1 MIQWLSL
8 VFICAG
14 CYLFSY
20 LFGSLASGSLFFLF
34 QGVISLAIL
43 LFASYIYIK
52 TASKTI
58 LITCIL
64 VGIVEICA
72 ICINLATMLDFL
84 YSSSW
89 LGSGLTWYYDNY
101 EILMSALAGGEAAA
115 LLIYPASGAMN
126 GLYKA
131 CTTVYRCLSD
141 YFNSLL
147 EGFVVHN
154 LGFYGYQKA
163 HDGMPR
169 VWEKG
174 L

>member
-1 MIQWLSL
+1 MKYWLSL
-8 VFICAG
+8 VFVFTG
-14 CYLFSY
+14 LYLFS
-20 LFGSLASGSLFFLF
+20 LLGQLISGSLFFVFHGFIAAML
-34 QGVISLAIL
+34 LAYT
-43 LFASYIYIK
+43 SYVYIK
-52 TASKTI
+52 TTSKTI

-72 ICINLATMLDFL
+72 ICVNLATMLDFL

-89 LGSGLTWYYDNY
+89 LGAGLTWYYDNY

-154 LGFYGYQKA
+154 LGFYGHQKA

>member
-1 MIQWLSL
+1 MMYWLLL
-8 VFICAG
+8 VVSCSFGYI
-14 CYLFSY
+14 LSY
-20 LFGSLASGSLFFLF
+20 NVAPMVGGSLFCVFESAIWA
-34 QGVISLAIL
+34 ISLIA
-43 LFASYIYIK
+43 ASYVYIK
-52 TASKTI
+52 SFNRLI
-58 LITCIL
+58 SITCLI
-64 VGIVEICA
+64 VGIVA
-72 ICINLATMLDFL
+72 ISAIIINLATMLDFL

-89 LGSGLTWYYDNY
+89 LGAGLTWYYDNY

-147 EGFVVHN
+147 EGFVMHN